1 MTSIFSGRQTS
12 ELIVCKIFSNEHNKI
27 VGIIGIIRWK
37 HIFFFCK
44 RYFDLEE
51 LFDYPSPSNAYSSG
65 LFDGVNDYGT
75 FERAYK
81 TFDDAKKGAMDRCGW
96 QGLNEDTVIN

>member
-1 MTSIFSGRQTS
+1 MAI
-12 ELIVCKIFSNEHNKI
+12 SNNAKVEAYI
-27 VGIIGIIRWK
+27 L
-37 HIFFFCK
+37 FCK

-65 LFDGVNDYGT
+65 LFAGVNDYGT

-81 TFDDAKKGAMDRCGW
+81 TLDDAKKGAMDRCSW